1 MKDNNNKFDDAAA
14 FAFIGMFGVAVCVI
28 VMLIRSWLGIG

>member
-1 MKDNNNKFDDAAA
+1 MKDNKNFDDAAA

-28 VMLIRSWLGIG
+28 VMLIRSLLGIG